1 MMIIYEIIKRIAFND
16 NINSY
21 ERIRAVDLY
30 YNQLLFGLLN
40 YDINSAKLKNIQFKN
55 ATNSRIKTSRNCTNS
70 IDS

>member
-55 ATNSRIKTSRNCTNS
+55 ATNSRISERFLLY
-70 IDS
+70 